1 MVELTVG
8 VIGVGHFG
16 TALIKGMLSHSN
28 QVQILLT
35 ERDTPKLMADEY
47 HHRISGSSVKGIGD
61 IKSLKQNSDVIILCV
76 RPQNMDEV
84 MEKLIDYDKLIISFA
99 AGLPI
104 SYYEDIKPDIKL
116 IRAMSNLAIEYGK
129 GVVGWVANKHCKIS
143 DESSYHKIFN
153 NLAYSFHYK
162 NDQESNLD
170 TITAISGSGIA
181 YLAQVFDTVKGF
193 GMDNGLSDRNSEIII
208 QRTVEGIFALME
220 NTDFKLDEIVNM
232 VASKGGTTE
241 VGIETME
248 KAGLQEALTQ
258 GLSDTIEKCRQIGK

>member
-1 MVELTVG
+1 MPELTVG

-35 ERDTPKLMADEY
+35 ERDSPKLIADEY
-47 HHRISGSSVKGIGD
+47 IHRISGSSVKGIGD

-76 RPQNMDEV
+76 RPQNMGEV
-84 MEKLIDYDKLIISFA
+84 MKNLIDYDKLVISFA

-104 SYYEDIKPDIKL
+104 SYYEEIKPDIKL

-129 GVVGWVANKHCKIS
+129 GVNGWVKNKHCKIS

-153 NLAYSFHYK
+153 NLAYSFQYK
-162 NDQESNLD
+162 QDEESNLD

-181 YLAQVFDTVKGF
+181 YLAQVFDTVKVC
-193 GMDNGLSDRNSEIII
+193 GMDNGLSDRNSEVII
-208 QRTVEGIFALME
+208 QKTVEGVLSLME
-220 NTDFKLDEIVNM
+220 NTDFKLNEIVKM

-248 KAGLQEALTQ
+248 KAGLQEALTE
-258 GLSDTIEKCRQIGK
+258 GLTETIEKCRQIRK

>member
-1 MVELTVG
+1 MPELTVG

-28 QVQILLT
+28 QVQILIT
-35 ERDTPKLMADEY
+35 ERDSPKLIADEY
-47 HHRISGSSVKGIGD
+47 HHRISGSSVMGIGD
-61 IKSLKQNSDVIILCV
+61 IESLKKKSDVVILCV

-84 MEKLIDYDKLIISFA
+84 MENLIDYDGLIISFA

-129 GVVGWVANKHCKIS
+129 GVNGWVTNRNCKIA

-153 NLAYSFHYK
+153 NLGNSFHYK
-162 NDQESNLD
+162 IDQESNLD

-181 YLAQVFDTVKGF
+181 YFAQVFDTVKGF
-193 GMDNGLSDRNSEIII
+193 GMENGLSDRNSEIII
-208 QRTVEGIFALME
+208 QQTVEGIFTLMKKS
-220 NTDFKLDEIVNM
+220 DFKLNEVVNM

-248 KAGLQEALTQ
+248 RAGLRKALTQ
-258 GLSDTIEKCRQIGK
+258 GLSDTIEKCRKLR

>member
-35 ERDTPKLMADEY
+35 ERDTPKLMAMADEY

-104 SYYEDIKPDIKL
+104 FIL
-116 IRAMSNLAIEYGK
+116 
-129 GVVGWVANKHCKIS
+129 
-143 DESSYHKIFN
+143 
-153 NLAYSFHYK
+153 
-162 NDQESNLD
+162 
-170 TITAISGSGIA
+170 
-181 YLAQVFDTVKGF
+181 
-193 GMDNGLSDRNSEIII
+193 
-208 QRTVEGIFALME
+208 
-220 NTDFKLDEIVNM
+220 
-232 VASKGGTTE
+232 
-241 VGIETME
+241 
-248 KAGLQEALTQ
+248 
-258 GLSDTIEKCRQIGK
+258 

>member
-1 MVELTVG
+1 MPELTVG

-35 ERDTPKLMADEY
+35 ERDSPKLIADEY
-47 HHRISGSSVKGIGD
+47 INRISGSSVKGIGD

-76 RPQNMDEV
+76 RPQNMGEV
-84 MEKLIDYDKLIISFA
+84 MENLIDYDKLVISFA

-104 SYYEDIKPDIKL
+104 SYYEEMKPDIKL

-129 GVVGWVANKHCKIS
+129 GVNGWVKNKHCKIS
-143 DESSYHKIFN
+143 EESSYHKIFN
-153 NLAYSFHYK
+153 NLAYSFQYK
-162 NDQESNLD
+162 QEEEPNLD

-181 YLAQVFDTVKGF
+181 YLAQVFDTVKVC
-193 GMDNGLSDRNSEIII
+193 GMNNGLSDSNSEVII
-208 QRTVEGIFALME
+208 QKTVEGVLSLME
-220 NTDFKLDEIVNM
+220 NTDFKLNEIVKM

-248 KAGLQEALTQ
+248 KAGLQEALTM
-258 GLSDTIEKCRQIGK
+258 GLVDTIEKCRQIRE

>member
-104 SYYEDIKPDIKL
+104 SYYEDIKT
-116 IRAMSNLAIEYGK
+116 Y
-129 GVVGWVANKHCKIS
+129 V
-143 DESSYHKIFN
+143 
-153 NLAYSFHYK
+153 
-162 NDQESNLD
+162 
-170 TITAISGSGIA
+170 
-181 YLAQVFDTVKGF
+181 
-193 GMDNGLSDRNSEIII
+193 
-208 QRTVEGIFALME
+208 
-220 NTDFKLDEIVNM
+220 
-232 VASKGGTTE
+232 
-241 VGIETME
+241 
-248 KAGLQEALTQ
+248 
-258 GLSDTIEKCRQIGK
+258 